1 MEQLIAYLAGVMTP
15 ITLLFVYAF
24 IKVGMEDDKDE

>member
-15 ITLLFVYAF
+15 ITLFFIYALML
-24 IKVGMEDDKDE
+24 VGKDGRDD

>member
-15 ITLLFVYAF
+15 ITLLFVYALMVAG
-24 IKVGMEDDKDE
+24 KDGRDD